1 MGRRR
6 GQETQRQTDDDNEE
20 TETATETATTT
31 ETETERERDAAR
43 NGQLRSAAPIYCRGS
58 VRRRDKL

>member
-31 ETETERERDAAR
+31 ETERERDAAR